1 MPGRRLITAL
11 ALSLLV
17 ALPLPAFSNA
27 FPTQPVR
34 FIVPFPPGGS
44 ADALVR
50 MLAQRMSAAWGQP
63 VVVENKPG
71 AGTVIGVDTVARS
84 APNGHT
90 IGLVIPSFAVNPSI
104 TPQMPYDTLKDLAGV
119 TQISTL
125 PIALFATPGLP
136 VNDIAELIAYGK
148 KNPKSLSYGSAGTG
162 STSHL
167 AGQMMNQMAGIDMV
181 HVPYKGSSQMLP
193 DLLSGQVMLAFDNM
207 PTALAQV
214 RAGKLRPLG
223 VTSAERWADNPEIP
237 TLAETLPTMVATSWQ
252 GVFAPAGTPEAVLDK
267 LSASLQRILKSPD
280 TIARFRELGTNA
292 SAMTRAEFG
301 AFVKAETARWAEV
314 VRRAGASAN

>member
-181 HVPYKGSSQMLP
+181 HVPYKGSAPAQTDLIGGRLTLLFDSFVSQLPMLQSGRIKLLAAAGSQKLPGYP
-193 DLLSGQVMLAFDNM
+193 DVKAIGETVKGFDVSSYFGVIA
-207 PTALAQV
+207 P
-214 RAGKLRPLG
+214 RATPPNVLEEIQRAIK
-223 VTSAERWADNPEIP
+223 SAMADPQM
-237 TLAETLPTMVATSWQ
+237 ASWMSSQGMVAVGS
-252 GVFAPAGTPEAVLDK
+252 TPKEFDAFIEADIRKWAAVVK
-267 LSASLQRILKSPD
+267 SLGGKVD
-280 TIARFRELGTNA
+280 
-292 SAMTRAEFG
+292 
-301 AFVKAETARWAEV
+301 
-314 VRRAGASAN
+314 